1 MSIGRLCLQ
10 QTKRRSLLRRLV
22 VIATALAV
30 LAAAASALA
39 ATGGLNTY
47 AASLKFSPNKAG
59 SGAAPSTIGFTES
72 YTAGGTNGNRT
83 APLTDIKTTVYGLKS
98 DGKDFPTCS
107 FTKISNAK
115 SDAAC
120 PKGAL
125 IATGSITA
133 LLGPA
138 EPSEQST
145 AVPTV
150 PCDPLLH
157 VWNAGQGKVVFFFVV
172 TGSHT
177 CGPIQTGGVTPF
189 AGTVKNVGKNLVLNT
204 PIPAA
209 VSFPITGVEGS
220 LTGETLHYLKVSK
233 TVKGKTVMYQAST
246 ACKGGKRPYSVA
258 FTAENGP
265 GGTSSTQTVT
275 GTQKCS

>member
-1 MSIGRLCLQ
+1 
-10 QTKRRSLLRRLV
+10 LRRLV

-30 LAAAASALA
+30 LAAAASAFA
-39 ATGGLNTY
+39 ATGGLNSYTG
-47 AASLKFSPNKAG
+47 STLKFSPNKAG
-59 SGAAPSTIGFTES
+59 SGAAPTAIGFTEN
-72 YTAGGTNGNRT
+72 YVANGTNGNRT
-83 APLTDIKTTVYGLKS
+83 APLTDIKTTVYGVKS

-107 FTKISNAK
+107 LAKIGNAK
-115 SDAAC
+115 SDAGC

-133 LLGPA
+133 QLGPA
-138 EPSEQST
+138 EASEQST
-145 AVPTV
+145 AIPTV
-150 PCDPLLH
+150 PCTPLLH

-177 CGPIQTGGVTPF
+177 CGPIQTGSITPF
-189 AGTVKNVGKNLVLNT
+189 AGTAKAVGKNLVLNT
-204 PIPAA
+204 PIPNS

-233 TVKGKTVMYQAST
+233 TVKGKTVMYQASV
-246 ACKGGKRPYSVA
+246 ACKNGKRPYSVA

-265 GGTSSTQTVT
+265 GGAPSTQTVT
-275 GTQKCS
+275 GTQKCAK

>member
-1 MSIGRLCLQ
+1 M
-10 QTKRRSLLRRLV
+10 RRLV

-30 LAAAASALA
+30 LAAAASAFA
-39 ATGGLNTY
+39 ATGGLNDYTG
-47 AASLKFSPNKAG
+47 STLKFSPNKAG
-59 SGAAPSTIGFTES
+59 SGAAPAAIGFTEN
-72 YTAGGTNGNRT
+72 YVANGTGGNRT

-107 FTKISNAK
+107 LAKIGNAK
-115 SDAAC
+115 SDAGC

-133 LLGPA
+133 QLGPA
-138 EPSEQST
+138 EPTEQST
-145 AVPTV
+145 AIPTV
-150 PCDPLLH
+150 PCTPLLH

-172 TGSHT
+172 TATHT

-189 AGTVKNVGKNLVLNT
+189 AGAVKNVGKNLVLNT
-204 PIPAA
+204 PIPNG

-233 TVKGKTVMYQAST
+233 TVNGKSVVYQGST
-246 ACKGGKRPYSVA
+246 ACKSGKRPYSIA
-258 FTAENGP
+258 FTAETGP
-265 GGTSSTQTVT
+265 GGTQATQTVS

>member
-1 MSIGRLCLQ
+1 
-10 QTKRRSLLRRLV
+10 LRRLV

-30 LAAAASALA
+30 LVGAVTAYA
-39 ATGGLNTY
+39 ATTGLNSYTGSTVK
-47 AASLKFSPNKAG
+47 ASPNKAG
-59 SGAAPSTIGFTES
+59 SNAAPAPIGFTEN
-72 YTAGGTNGNRT
+72 YVANGTNGNRT
-83 APLTDIKTTVYGLKS
+83 APLTNIKTTIYGLKS

-107 FTKISNAK
+107 LSKIGNAK
-115 SDAAC
+115 SDAGC

-133 LLGPA
+133 QLGPA
-138 EPSEQST
+138 EANEQST
-145 AVPTV
+145 AIPTV
-150 PCDPLLH
+150 PCTPILH

-172 TGSHT
+172 TQPSHT
-177 CGPIQTGGVTPF
+177 CGPIQTGSVTPF

-220 LTGETLHYLKVSK
+220 LTGETLHYMKLSK
-233 TVKGKTVMYQAST
+233 TVKGKKVSYQWST
-246 ACKGGKRPYSVA
+246 GCKSGKRPYSIA
-258 FTAENGP
+258 FTAETGP
-265 GGTSSTQTVT
+265 GGTQSTQTVS

>member
-30 LAAAASALA
+30 LVGSAAAFA
-39 ATGGLNTY
+39 ATSGLNQYT
-47 AASLKFSPNKAG
+47 ATLKFSPNKAG
-59 SGAAPSTIGFTES
+59 SGAAPSAIGFTEN
-72 YTAGGTNGNRT
+72 YVANGTGGNRT

-107 FTKISNAK
+107 FAKIGNAK
-115 SDAAC
+115 SDAGC

-133 LLGPA
+133 LLGP
-138 EPSEQST
+138 ENIQS
-145 AVPTV
+145 AQAPTV

-172 TGSHT
+172 TASHS
-177 CGPIQTGGVTPF
+177 CGPIQTGSITPF
-189 AGTVKNVGKNLVLNT
+189 AGTAKTVGKNLVLNT
-204 PIPAA
+204 PIPSG

-220 LTGETLHYLKVSK
+220 LTGETLHYLKVTK
-233 TVKGKTVMYQAST
+233 TVNGKTLAYQAST
-246 ACKGGKRPYSVA
+246 GCKGGKRPYSVA
-258 FTAENGP
+258 FTAEPSAGAAP
-265 GGTSSTQTVT
+265 VTQTVT
-275 GTQKCS
+275 GTSKCS